1 MTEPQKGVLAML
13 ACCTVWGLSPLYYK
27 LLAHVPP
34 LEVLSHRTLWS
45 LVFFTG
51 VLALQGR
58 LRLMPDLLRGG
69 GFWAVALAA
78 LMISANWFLFIY
90 SVQAGHTV
98 EASLGY
104 YIFPLVAVLIGMVAF
119 GERLRPLQA
128 TAVLLALIAVV
139 VLTLG
144 LGVTPWIAL
153 TLALTFGFYGM
164 IKKRISAGPVVS
176 VSAEVL
182 VLAPIAILCLAAFHG
197 TMGEFSGPKTGW
209 FGRDALTS
217 GLLAFSGLLTAVP
230 LILFSYASR
239 RVTMATLGLVQ
250 YVNPTLQFLC
260 ATLFFAEPFTL
271 WHQIAFALIWIAL
284 ALFSWHSFRTD
295 QVMRRGKAQA
305 NAALKLAASVGTSGT
320 TLK

>member
-1 MTEPQKGVLAML
+1 MTEPMKGVLAML
-13 ACCTVWGLSPLYYK
+13 TACTVWGLSALYYK
-27 LLAHVPP
+27 MLAHVPP

-45 LVFFTG
+45 LIFFSG
-51 VLALQGR
+51 VLVVQGR
-58 LRLMPDLLRGG
+58 LRQMPELLRGG
-69 GFWAVALAA
+69 GLWPVLLAA

-119 GERLRPLQA
+119 QERLRPLQ
-128 TAVLLALIAVV
+128 TVAVLLALLAVI
-139 VLTLG
+139 VLTIG

-153 TLALTFGFYGM
+153 ALAGSFGFYGM

-182 VLAPIAILCLAAFHG
+182 VLAPIAILCLGVFHSG
-197 TMGEFSGPKTGW
+197 TGDFAGQEAGW

-217 GLLAFSGLLTAVP
+217 GLLAFSGPLTAVP
-230 LILFSYASR
+230 LMLFSYASR

-284 ALFSWHSFRTD
+284 ALFSWHSFQADRA
-295 QVMRRGKAQA
+295 MRRGKAQA

>member
-1 MTEPQKGVLAML
+1 MTEPMKGVLAML
-13 ACCTVWGLSPLYYK
+13 TACTVWGLSALYYK
-27 LLAHVPP
+27 MLAHVPP

-45 LVFFTG
+45 LIFFSG
-51 VLALQGR
+51 VLVVQGR
-58 LRLMPDLLRGG
+58 LRLMPELLRGG
-69 GFWAVALAA
+69 GLWPVGLAA
-78 LMISANWFLFIY
+78 LMISANWFMFIY

-119 GERLRPLQA
+119 KERLRPLQ
-128 TAVLLALIAVV
+128 TVAVLLALLAVI
-139 VLTLG
+139 VLTIG

-153 TLALTFGFYGM
+153 ALAGTFGFYGM

-182 VLAPIAILCLAAFHG
+182 VLAPIAILCLGVFHSG
-197 TMGEFSGPKTGW
+197 TGDFAGQEAGW

-217 GLLAFSGLLTAVP
+217 GLLAFSGPLTAVP
-230 LILFSYASR
+230 LMLFSYASR

-250 YVNPTLQFLC
+250 YINPTLQFLC

-284 ALFSWHSFRTD
+284 ALFSWHSFQADRA
-295 QVMRRGKAQA
+295 MRRGKAQA